1 MEKQVNNKLI
11 VAYVR
16 LSQEDLDKQNNFSES
31 IYNQIDLIKSHAKI
45 MGLKID
51 KEYIDDGYSGT
62 NFNRPGFENLI
73 NDIEKGT
80 VGLII
85 TKDMS
90 RLGRNFL
97 ETAYYIS
104 EYFPKK
110 EVRYVAINDGYDSAS
125 LDDKDQEIVMQFKSL
140 INDRYVKDIYI
151 KRKQIAELK
160 TNEGQFIGF
169 IAPYGYKVLKKNK
182 KRTLEIDDYAA
193 SIVKRIFTEI
203 TSGKNRREVADGL
216 NKDRILPPVIYMNM
230 TPSRNKKYYYDWSDK
245 IVYRIL
251 KNQTYTGKIVK
262 RKSIK
267 NNYLQEKREF
277 IPIKDRETISNCHQ
291 AIITEQLFKEANDKL
306 IVMKRKQKKDY
317 NGVFDGLV
325 ICGECGRVMTACRRS
340 DRLNVKYRFECTKVI
355 DRKPCPN
362 RTIAESKL
370 NSIIFSILQEIIGD
384 YVSEDEIVKQVT
396 KNMIR
401 AERPNLK
408 IAHLKDDI
416 KLHNK
421 NIRNLYLKKT
431 KGEITLEQF
440 LETKKNETLLKEKS
454 EKLLK
459 KILESKN
466 EDIRKKE
473 ILKQYRYFMNDDDFI
488 NSTLQCLIDKI
499 VIYRDST
506 IKILFKFRLDELKKV
521 KLF

>member
-151 KRKQIAELK
+151 KI
-160 TNEGQFIGF
+160 
-169 IAPYGYKVLKKNK
+169 
-182 KRTLEIDDYAA
+182 
-193 SIVKRIFTEI
+193 
-203 TSGKNRREVADGL
+203 
-216 NKDRILPPVIYMNM
+216 
-230 TPSRNKKYYYDWSDK
+230 
-245 IVYRIL
+245 
-251 KNQTYTGKIVK
+251 
-262 RKSIK
+262 
-267 NNYLQEKREF
+267 
-277 IPIKDRETISNCHQ
+277 H
-291 AIITEQLFKEANDKL
+291 
-306 IVMKRKQKKDY
+306 
-317 NGVFDGLV
+317 
-325 ICGECGRVMTACRRS
+325 
-340 DRLNVKYRFECTKVI
+340 
-355 DRKPCPN
+355 
-362 RTIAESKL
+362 
-370 NSIIFSILQEIIGD
+370 
-384 YVSEDEIVKQVT
+384 
-396 KNMIR
+396 
-401 AERPNLK
+401 
-408 IAHLKDDI
+408 
-416 KLHNK
+416 
-421 NIRNLYLKKT
+421 
-431 KGEITLEQF
+431 
-440 LETKKNETLLKEKS
+440 
-454 EKLLK
+454 
-459 KILESKN
+459 
-466 EDIRKKE
+466 
-473 ILKQYRYFMNDDDFI
+473 
-488 NSTLQCLIDKI
+488 
-499 VIYRDST
+499 
-506 IKILFKFRLDELKKV
+506 
-521 KLF
+521 

>member
-169 IAPYGYKVLKKNK
+169 IAPYGY
-182 KRTLEIDDYAA
+182 
-193 SIVKRIFTEI
+193 
-203 TSGKNRREVADGL
+203 
-216 NKDRILPPVIYMNM
+216 
-230 TPSRNKKYYYDWSDK
+230 
-245 IVYRIL
+245 
-251 KNQTYTGKIVK
+251 
-262 RKSIK
+262 
-267 NNYLQEKREF
+267 
-277 IPIKDRETISNCHQ
+277 
-291 AIITEQLFKEANDKL
+291 
-306 IVMKRKQKKDY
+306 
-317 NGVFDGLV
+317 
-325 ICGECGRVMTACRRS
+325 
-340 DRLNVKYRFECTKVI
+340 
-355 DRKPCPN
+355 
-362 RTIAESKL
+362 
-370 NSIIFSILQEIIGD
+370 
-384 YVSEDEIVKQVT
+384 
-396 KNMIR
+396 
-401 AERPNLK
+401 
-408 IAHLKDDI
+408 
-416 KLHNK
+416 
-421 NIRNLYLKKT
+421 
-431 KGEITLEQF
+431 
-440 LETKKNETLLKEKS
+440 
-454 EKLLK
+454 
-459 KILESKN
+459 
-466 EDIRKKE
+466 
-473 ILKQYRYFMNDDDFI
+473 
-488 NSTLQCLIDKI
+488 
-499 VIYRDST
+499 
-506 IKILFKFRLDELKKV
+506 
-521 KLF
+521 